1 MSWKKIGLSEVLF
14 QRKNTI
20 QLSPSEEYTLV
31 TISKTGAITRREV
44 KKGVEIK
51 GQSAYQIKAGDFIY
65 SRLAIH
71 SGAFGI
77 IPNDLNNA
85 IVTNEMPSFEIAQ
98 EILPEFLIHSLK
110 LPDFEYQLNQL
121 TKGVGRTRVKE
132 KSFLGLKIHLP
143 YTNVQ
148 HQIVQQ
154 LSSYSN
160 ISFDIS
166 KSQYYQVG
174 LIKQLRQAFLR
185 EAMQGKLVPQ
195 NPNDEPASELL
206 EKIKAEKQRLIKE
219 KKIKK
224 QKPVPPITKEEIPFE
239 IPENWV

>member
-1 MSWKKIGLSEVLF
+1 M
-14 QRKNTI
+14 
-20 QLSPSEEYTLV
+20 
-31 TISKTGAITRREV
+31 
-44 KKGVEIK
+44 
-51 GQSAYQIKAGDFIY
+51 
-65 SRLAIH
+65 
-71 SGAFGI
+71 
-77 IPNDLNNA
+77 
-85 IVTNEMPSFEIAQ
+85 
-98 EILPEFLIHSLK
+98 
-110 LPDFEYQLNQL
+110 
-121 TKGVGRTRVKE
+121 
-132 KSFLGLKIHLP
+132 P